1 MCWFGVC
8 SPWSRRGWG
17 TFGRSSCTRLPVRAG
32 CHARGPQGHWGRG
45 AVPRWVDLSSC
56 HLGHLTGWQPGS
68 EKQEG
73 ERPGLGRLSAL
84 CLLHPLGP
92 SQSGAAGIQG
102 WRDEAPCRDEG
113 AACVPGGEGF
123 QGVSKTSCHSPVHL
137 RPCRIPFRIVQGHL
151 AKSKVSVLRESLGGR
166 AKREPAARC
175 QVPGPLPGE
184 MTWPGLPWRT
194 KLLCAVLQLLREGPS
209 PLPAKRKDQWDAL
222 DGGRAQ
228 RPKASPTY
236 SYPLGPGVQ
245 FPALSRT
252 LMENPPVLPLPP
264 CPSLQT
270 NPRCWSVAGVA
281 PW

>member
-1 MCWFGVC
+1 MEGPPAPGCQSGLAAMHEV
-8 SPWSRRGWG
+8 RRATVG
-17 TFGRSSCTRLPVRAG
+17 
-32 CHARGPQGHWGRG
+32 G
-45 AVPRWVDLSSC
+45 AVLRWAGLSSC

-137 RPCRIPFRIVQGHL
+137 RPCRIPLSIVQGQL

-194 KLLCAVLQLLREGPS
+194 KLLCAVLQLWGSGICTASSLSGPTS
-209 PLPAKRKDQWDAL
+209 CERALPCSRQS
-222 DGGRAQ
+222 GGVSWTLWMEAEPSGQ
-228 RPKASPTY
+228 RRVPPTPT
-236 SYPLGPGVQ
+236 PLGLGSSSRP
-245 FPALSRT
+245 FPR
-252 LMENPPVLPLPP
+252 P
-264 CPSLQT
+264 
-270 NPRCWSVAGVA
+270 
-281 PW
+281 